1 VRQLVRRVSE
11 AGATVLFS
19 SHILAEV
26 EQICTHAVV
35 MDKGKLVAAGSVDAL
50 IGSAGAVYL
59 EVDDVEAAKRVL
71 QALPMVR
78 RIDDEAPGIA
88 VAIDG
93 GPRSELVAALVRA
106 GIAVETVTARRRL
119 EDAFL
124 GLVEAF

>member
-1 VRQLVRRVSE
+1 MSP
-11 AGATVLFS
+11 
-19 SHILAEV
+19 
-26 EQICTHAVV
+26 
-35 MDKGKLVAAGSVDAL
+35 VDSLNEKNPKEML

-71 QALPMVR
+71 AELPMVR

-88 VAIDG
+88 VAIDSG
-93 GPRSELVAALVRA
+93 RRSELVAALVRA

>member
-1 VRQLVRRVSE
+1 
-11 AGATVLFS
+11 
-19 SHILAEV
+19 
-26 EQICTHAVV
+26 
-35 MDKGKLVAAGSVDAL
+35 
-50 IGSAGAVYL
+50 
-59 EVDDVEAAKRVL
+59 
-71 QALPMVR
+71 MVR